1 MYIDDNTRLLHMLDA
16 AREAIE
22 LSSDKTRGDLDS
34 DRMFSLAMVRL
45 VEILC
50 EAAYQVSQ
58 TKRHDLAHIDFDN
71 IIGMRH
77 RLVHGY
83 HNIDDD
89 ILWETIQND
98 LPELVE
104 QLEGVVSYENNKQP
118 PLVKDEW

>member
-22 LSSDKTRGDLDS
+22 LSSGKTRGDLDS

-58 TKRHDLAHIDFDN
+58 TKQHDLAHIDFDN

-83 HNIDDD
+83 HNIDQD
-89 ILWETIQND
+89 ILWDTIQND

-104 QLEGVVSYENNKQP
+104 QLKAVVSYENNKQP
-118 PLVKDEW
+118 SVVKDEW

>member
-22 LSSDKTRGDLDS
+22 LSSGKTRGDLDS

-45 VEILC
+45 VEVLC

-58 TKRHDLAHIDFDN
+58 TKRHELTHIDFDN

-104 QLEGVVSYENNKQP
+104 QLEGVVSYEKNKQP